1 MNTRDAIDQIW
12 RDQPN
17 IIRSFL
23 DLRPKYEKLGE
34 EIAYILTQHVRSAH
48 IEYAS
53 IIFRTKTLDSFCE
66 KVIRKAYTGPLDEI
80 SDMAGV
86 RIVYLYLSDCDK
98 LKSVIEKEFKVIEK
112 VDKIDKS
119 ELDRFGY
126 GAVHYLVKLGK
137 GSSGARYDDLKNF
150 ICEIQVRTIL
160 QDAWAMVAHHLSYKQ
175 ESDVPKELRR
185 KLNALSGLFETADDQ
200 FNRLREDRIEYKS
213 RIKEDIVQMKKQFL
227 DQDINL
233 DNLTEFLNWRLSDRG
248 TSSDKDITDLLRKLK
263 DSGYKKIKQV
273 DHVLWQALDAVK
285 ALETAC
291 PQVDEETGECGA
303 YSPVGTVLVSMNF
316 VDDDFFRFTDKWK
329 DSFSAKMKEFRH
341 LVKLNER

>member
-1 MNTRDAIDQIW
+1 M
-12 RDQPN
+12 
-17 IIRSFL
+17 
-23 DLRPKYEKLGE
+23 DLHPKYEKIGE
-34 EIAYILTQHVRSAH
+34 EIAYILTQHVCAAH

-66 KVIRKAYTGPLDEI
+66 KVIRKAYTKPLDEI
-80 SDMAGV
+80 SDIAGV

-98 LKSVIEKEFKVIEK
+98 LKNLIEKEFNVIEK

-126 GAVHYLVKLGK
+126 SALHYLVKLGK

-150 ICEIQVRTIL
+150 TCEIQVRTIL

-200 FNRLREDRIEYKS
+200 FNRLKEDRLEYKS
-213 RIKEDIVQMKKQFL
+213 RLKEDIVQMKEQFL

-248 TSSDKDITDLLRKLK
+248 TSSDEDISALLRDLK
-263 DSGYKKIKQV
+263 NSGYKKIKQV
-273 DHVLWQALDAVK
+273 DHALWRASDAVK
-285 ALETAC
+285 ALEAAV
-291 PQVDEETGECGA
+291 QEVDEETGYCGR
-303 YSPVGTVLVSMNF
+303 YSPVSTVRVSMNF
-316 VDDDFFRFTDKWK
+316 VDDNFFRFIDECKY
-329 DSFSAKMKEFRH
+329 SFRAAMKGFRH
-341 LVKLNER
+341 LVKHER